1 MIIVD
6 IRKVQNLQPFV
17 NRLVG
22 SGYKWSSNNA
32 INLEDFKGKECVYID
47 TFRKELTY
55 SSYSFAKDT
64 GARTYL
70 CKIITL
76 NEYMKNFSKED
87 LKPGMVVEYANKV
100 KHLVVEINNEIN
112 LMGSDSFNRLS
123 YYEDDLTIADKE
135 SDPVTAT
142 NWRIDKVYIPVS
154 MLSLKNML
162 DERFLLILWERP
174 KEIILTMQEIADKF
188 GIQVEQLKIKK

>member
-1 MIIVD
+1 MI
-6 IRKVQNLQPFV
+6 
-17 NRLVG
+17 
-22 SGYKWSSNNA
+22 A
-32 INLEDFKGKECVYID
+32 INIIGANDAQLQMLVDKANKNGYNKWISGREFTVESIKEDKYEIIHLNYDFTV
-47 TFRKELTY
+47 LY
-55 SSYSFAKDT
+55 SSLEYAKSQDIK
-64 GARTYL
+64 L
-70 CKIITL
+70 ITIQ
-76 NEYMKNFSKED
+76 EYIAMKKSD

-112 LMGSDSFNRLS
+112 LMGTDSFNRLS

-142 NWRIDKVYIPVS
+142 NWSIDKIYIPAS